1 MFDFPP
7 PHFPADC
14 CLVYNHVLRLDLNT
28 RQWSLVD
35 NYGDIP
41 GVRMGHT
48 ANLWQGS
55 KLLVYGGENEH
66 RQYLSDV
73 IIFDLETAHWTLP
86 DLNGSA
92 PRGRAR
98 HSAVI
103 HDEKLYILGGMTGNE
118 NRVLDDICY
127 LDLKTWTWSRTWRFV
142 PRYDHTT
149 WIWGGRIWVFG
160 GMNEEKQ
167 RMSELWWLDLRGS
180 PVFDTAPS
188 YGTGDRRIA
197 SSRSAGYLLNNATTA
212 ATGST
217 GYAANSSSV
226 QVNPTARNP
235 PVAPGS
241 ISSLKFISSP
251 ELPQQANGTHF
262 HVYSSG
268 CLLDFVTP
276 ASVMHAFDTS
286 LSALDLDTLKWQ
298 RLADGRDLFNPQYR
312 WHYCAMNEDGT
323 QAWLLGCPVDPAGN
337 GAGTAEEYLSDVL
350 PIDLRKLGLLG
361 NSLRLEMEASHDLSS
376 LPASDTVA
384 SSHLSGIGADL
395 ALMFDQPPETGSGTD
410 FIVTGVADDD
420 DESVSG
426 GDDAMTASQ
435 STESQASRPIH
446 VHLLI
451 LQARWPHFKRLYN
464 SQMLEFHTKK
474 LHIPEPYSAVRA
486 FLKYLYTDSI
496 AATPAP
502 AASSSSASSPATSSL
517 DVTTR
522 NAVATPPTPSKGS
535 NSGRSTA
542 LAASPPTPDH
552 ERGPSLED
560 VAGMLVLSQS
570 YFMPKLRHLCT
581 HRLYRELDVASAAVI
596 WDRAGLAGEAF
607 LRRHAAAFIQRHWG
621 RVVRTKGFL
630 GLGRDALVELC
641 AETDEESRLVS
652 GEELEIV
659 GGLGGA
665 KFGVNGLGGPGK
677 RKGSVAM
684 ESIDGEDVDG
694 DEDEGMDVS

>member
-1 MFDFPP
+1 
-7 PHFPADC
+7 
-14 CLVYNHVLRLDLNT
+14 
-28 RQWSLVD
+28 
-35 NYGDIP
+35 
-41 GVRMGHT
+41 MGHT
-48 ANLWQGS
+48 ANLWQGN

-73 IIFDLETAHWTLP
+73 IIFDLETAHWALP
-86 DLNGSA
+86 DLNG
-92 PRGRAR
+92 PTPGGRAR

-103 HDEKLYILGGMTGNE
+103 HEEKLYILGGMTGNDS
-118 NRVLDDICY
+118 RVLEDICY

-142 PRYDHTT
+142 PRYDHTS

-160 GMNEEKQ
+160 GMGEEME
-167 RMSELWWLDLRGS
+167 RTSELWWLDLRGS
-180 PVFDTAPS
+180 PAFDAAPTF
-188 YGTGDRRIA
+188 GTGDRRLA
-197 SSRSAGYLLNNATTA
+197 SSRSSSYLLNNAA
-212 ATGST
+212 SSATGST

-241 ISSLKFISSP
+241 ISSIKFISSP
-251 ELPQQANGTHF
+251 ELPLQTTGTHF
-262 HVYSSG
+262 HIYSSG

-276 ASVMHAFDTS
+276 ASVISAFETS

-298 RLADGRDLFNPQYR
+298 KLADGRDLFNPQYR

-323 QAWLLGCPVDPAGN
+323 HAWLLGCPADPAGN

-361 NSLRLEMEASHDLSS
+361 NSLRSEIDASRDLSN
-376 LPASDTVA
+376 LPASDTVT

-395 ALMFDQPPETGSGTD
+395 ALMFDQPPESGSGTD
-410 FIVTGVADDD
+410 FIVTGLVDED
-420 DESVSG
+420 DEDG
-426 GDDAMTASQ
+426 HDDTMLTSQ
-435 STESQASRPIH
+435 SAESQASRPIH
-446 VHLLI
+446 VHKLI
-451 LQARWPHFKRLYN
+451 LQARWPHFKRLYA

-496 AATPAP
+496 SAPPPPTAAN
-502 AASSSSASSPATSSL
+502 SSVSSPATSSL

-522 NAVATPPTPSKGS
+522 TAHQSPSK
-535 NSGRSTA
+535 TA
-542 LAASPPTPDH
+542 GGVQAEQDQGPT
-552 ERGPSLED
+552 LED

-581 HRLYRELDVASAAVI
+581 NRLYRELDVASAAII
-596 WDRAGLAGEAF
+596 WDRAGLAGETF
-607 LRRHAAAFIQRHWG
+607 LRKHAASFIQRHWG

-630 GLGRDALVELC
+630 SLGREALLELC
-641 AETDEESRLVS
+641 AENDEESRLVS

-659 GGLGGA
+659 GGLGGG
-665 KFGVNGLGGPGK
+665 KFGINGLGQK

-684 ESIDGEDVDG
+684 SSVEDGDEGDGE
-694 DEDEGMDVS
+694 EDEGMDVS

>member
-1 MFDFPP
+1 
-7 PHFPADC
+7 
-14 CLVYNHVLRLDLNT
+14 
-28 RQWSLVD
+28 
-35 NYGDIP
+35 
-41 GVRMGHT
+41 MGHT

-73 IIFDLETAHWTLP
+73 IIFDLDTAHWTLP
-86 DLNGSA
+86 DLNGPA

-118 NRVLDDICY
+118 SRILEDICY

-160 GMNEEKQ
+160 GMNEDME
-167 RMSELWWLDLRGS
+167 RTSELWWLDLRGS
-180 PVFDTAPS
+180 PAFDSAPTF
-188 YGTGDRRIA
+188 GTGDRRIA
-197 SSRSAGYLLNNATTA
+197 GSRSSSYLLSNATTS

-226 QVNPTARNP
+226 QVNPTTKNP
-235 PVAPGS
+235 PIAPGS
-241 ISSLKFISSP
+241 ISSIKFISSP
-251 ELPQQANGTHF
+251 ELPQQTNGTHF

-276 ASVMHAFDTS
+276 ANVISSFETS

-298 RLADGRDLFNPQYR
+298 KLADGRDLFNPQYR

-337 GAGTAEEYLSDVL
+337 GTGTAEEYLSDVL

-361 NSLRLEMEASHDLSS
+361 NSLRQEMDASRDLSS
-376 LPASDTVA
+376 LPASDSVT

-395 ALMFDQPPETGSGTD
+395 VMMFDQPPETGSGTD
-410 FIVTGVADDD
+410 FIVTGLVDDD
-420 DESVSG
+420 DASAS
-426 GDDAMTASQ
+426 GDDSMAASQ
-435 STESQASRPIH
+435 PDEPQTSRPIH
-446 VHLLI
+446 VHKLI

-474 LHIPEPYSAVRA
+474 LHIPEPYAAVRA

-496 AATPAP
+496 AATPV
-502 AASSSSASSPATSSL
+502 PATSSRAPSPTASTL
-517 DVTTR
+517 DVSSG
-522 NAVATPPTPSKGS
+522 ALTPASGS
-535 NSGRSTA
+535 GAAAAPA
-542 LAASPPTPDH
+542 LPDH
-552 ERGPSLED
+552 ARGPSLED

-581 HRLYRELDVASAAVI
+581 HRLYRELDVGSAAVI
-596 WDRAGLAGEAF
+596 WDRAGLAGEPF
-607 LRRHAAAFIQRHWG
+607 LRRHAAAFVQRHWG

-630 GLGRDALVELC
+630 SLGRDALVELC

-684 ESIDGEDVDG
+684 ESADGEEADG